1 MNENNMTLRE
11 FIEFA
16 DVYPYTQDHYV
27 MEKMFMEMEL
37 MKMHLDSYEFLLN
50 ESSVSLDQLSV
61 MMVESGINDQSYF
74 TEQLFMEKGLNI
86 FNGIKKMFMMIG
98 KAITALFRKVR
109 DAFSGGNK
117 KIEELEKRN
126 QEQIK
131 LLEDLK
137 LINDVSGVGRNARET
152 VSEAQH
158 AAERSKEQIDHIIDH
173 IDRFVGGGGP
183 KVVPVVSGNDNNSL
197 KVIIDTTLKMA
208 GNVEVSSASLAMYL
222 TFMKAEYEVEG
233 MAFIENLETL
243 TEKISSVIDLSHDM
257 DDRADVAYQ
266 SAKKLHRLGSKY
278 AEAASTVRD
287 EIEASCKLNKRFKL
301 SPETTQKKMDTAVK
315 LNGVFSKLAEWT
327 DIGVVNKSNVVKNL
341 VGRVLMND
349 DNQGVASDRADNH
362 AHVAIKSDP
371 EMKGKLRSLSVGSTR
386 TVAANSID
394 KSKFLAQ
401 YSIYLKT
408 INELAVTLQAATS
421 ETAKILSEHIKLRA
435 EVIKTHSEISD
446 GIDKIIEETKKAA

>member
-1 MNENNMTLRE
+1 MDEKNMTLRE

-37 MKMHLDSYEFLLN
+37 IKMHLESYEFLLN
-50 ESSVSLDQLSV
+50 ESTVSLGQLSV

-86 FNGIKKMFMMIG
+86 FAGVQKMFMMIG
-98 KAITALFRKVR
+98 KAITALFRKIR

-126 QEQIK
+126 EEQVK

-137 LINDVSGVGRNARET
+137 LLNDVSGVGRNARET
-152 VSEAQH
+152 LTEAQY
-158 AAERSKEQIDHIIDH
+158 AAERSKEQLDHIIDH

-183 KVVPVVSGNDNNSL
+183 KVLPVVSSNDNNAL
-197 KVIIDTTLKMA
+197 KVIIDTTVKMSKKA
-208 GNVEVSSASLAMYL
+208 EVSSASLAMYL
-222 TFMKAEYEVEG
+222 TFMKGEYEVEG
-233 MAFIENLETL
+233 MAFIESLETL
-243 TEKISSVIDLSHDM
+243 TNKISSVIDLSHDM
-257 DDRADVAYQ
+257 EDRADIAYQ
-266 SAKKLHRLGSKY
+266 SAKKLHRMGSKY
-278 AEAASTVRD
+278 AEAASSVRD

-301 SPETTQKKMDTAVK
+301 SPESTQKKMETAVK
-315 LNGVFSKLAEWT
+315 LNEVFSKLSEWT
-327 DIGVVNKSNVVKNL
+327 DIGVVNKSNVIKNL

-349 DNQGVASDRADNH
+349 DDQGVASDRADNH

-371 EMKGKLRSLSVGSTR
+371 EMKGKLRSISVGSAR
-386 TVAANSID
+386 TVAAKSID
-394 KSKFLAQ
+394 KNKFLAQ

-421 ETAKILSEHIKLRA
+421 ESAKILSEHMKIRA

-446 GIDKIIEETKKAA
+446 GIDKIIEEAKKAA

>member
-1 MNENNMTLRE
+1 MDEKNMTLRE

-16 DVYPYTQDHYV
+16 DVYPYTQDHYM
-27 MEKMFMEMEL
+27 MEKMFMEMDL
-37 MKMHLDSYEFLLN
+37 IRMHLESYEFLLN
-50 ESSVSLDQLSV
+50 ESTVSLGQLSV

-74 TEQLFMEKGLNI
+74 TEQLFMEKGFNI
-86 FNGIKKMFMMIG
+86 FAGIQKMFLMIG
-98 KAITALFRKVR
+98 KAITALFRKIR

-126 QEQIK
+126 QEQVK

-137 LINDVSGVGRNARET
+137 LINDVSGVGRNTRET
-152 VSEAQH
+152 LSEAQH
-158 AAERSKEQIDHIIDH
+158 AAERSKEQLDHIIDH

-183 KVVPVVSGNDNNSL
+183 KVLPIIGSNDDNAIR
-197 KVIIDTTLKMA
+197 VIIDATVKMS
-208 GNVEVSSASLAMYL
+208 GNTKVSSSSMAMYL
-222 TFMKAEYEVEG
+222 TFMKEEYEVEG
-233 MAFIENLETL
+233 MAFIENLESL

-266 SAKKLHRLGSKY
+266 SAKKLHRLGPKY
-278 AEAASTVRD
+278 AEAASNVRD
-287 EIEASCKLNKRFKL
+287 EIEASCKMNKRFKL
-301 SPETTQKKMDTAVK
+301 SPESTQKKMDTAVK
-315 LNGVFSKLAEWT
+315 LNGVFSKLSEWT

-349 DNQGVASDRADNH
+349 DNQGVASDRAENH
-362 AHVAIKSDP
+362 AHVAIKQDP
-371 EMKGKLRSLSVGSTR
+371 EMKGKLRSLSVGSAR

-421 ETAKILSEHIKLRA
+421 ETAKILSEHMKIRA
-435 EVIKTHSEISD
+435 EIIKTHSEISD
-446 GIDKIIEETKKAA
+446 GIDKVIEEVKKTA

>member
-1 MNENNMTLRE
+1 MDEKNMTLRE

-27 MEKMFMEMEL
+27 MEKMFMELEL
-37 MKMHLDSYEFLLN
+37 IKMHLESYEFLLN
-50 ESSVSLDQLSV
+50 ESAVSLGQLSV

-86 FNGIKKMFMMIG
+86 FTGVQKMFMMIG
-98 KAITALFRKVR
+98 KAITALFRKIR

-117 KIEELEKRN
+117 KIDELEKRN
-126 QEQIK
+126 EEQVK

-137 LINDVSGVGRNARET
+137 LLNDVSGVGRNARET

-158 AAERSKEQIDHIIDH
+158 AAERSKEQLDHIIDH

-183 KVVPVVSGNDNNSL
+183 KVLPVVSNIDNNAI
-197 KVIIDTTLKMA
+197 KVIIDATVKMSKT
-208 GNVEVSSASLAMYL
+208 EVSSASLAMYL
-222 TFMKAEYEVEG
+222 TFMKGEYEVEG
-233 MAFIENLETL
+233 MAFIESLETL
-243 TEKISSVIDLSHDM
+243 TDKISSVIDLSHDM

-266 SAKKLHRLGSKY
+266 SAKKLHRMGSKY
-278 AEAASTVRD
+278 AEAASSVRD
-287 EIEASCKLNKRFKL
+287 EIEASCKRNKRFKL
-301 SPETTQKKMDTAVK
+301 SPESTQKKMETAVR
-315 LNGVFSKLAEWT
+315 LNGVFSKLSEWT

-362 AHVAIKSDP
+362 AHVAIKQDP
-371 EMKGKLRSLSVGSTR
+371 EMKGKLRSISVGSAR
-386 TVAANSID
+386 TVASQSID

-421 ETAKILSEHIKLRA
+421 ESAKILSEHMKIRA
-435 EVIKTHSEISD
+435 EIIKTHSEISD
-446 GIDKIIEETKKAA
+446 GIDKIIKEAKKAA